1 MTKFKRTCFFIIIT
15 MFLQSCNTLS
25 DAGKILRN
33 EKIKNTDEFLVKK
46 REPLVLPPDF
56 NEIPL
61 PRSIKEK
68 KNNSNKEKTIKEIL
82 NISKDTNNAKSNN
95 SSSIEDSILKKIRK

>member
-46 REPLVLPPDF
+46 REPLILPPDYDKIPSPGSLRKTEER
-56 NEIPL
+56 NEV
-61 PRSIKEK
+61 E
-68 KNNSNKEKTIKEIL
+68 N
-82 NISKDTNNAKSNN
+82 
-95 SSSIEDSILKKIRK
+95 ILKILIGPAECCKYICAVDTPSQ